1 MQDLA
6 IRFFDNR
13 CFVTHEK
20 FKKRGFVIHH
30 LKYIENDVRR
40 DKYPKGEAGRLQYLK
55 DLVKM
60 VEKGLTPLEQK
71 EEMFRL
77 QILKQEMNNMF
88 DELVESGLYRF
99 MLLKNGVH
107 TRLDHPRN
115 GLSRMKKENQMRLFM
130 AAMMTIKEPRKIH
143 KKVKSFKRYKK

>member
-1 MQDLA
+1 LAIKRTSLEAQASNIMQDLA
-6 IRFFDNR
+6 LRFFDNR

-40 DKYPKGEAGRLQYLK
+40 SNYPNGENGRLQYLK
-55 DLVKM
+55 DLVPM
-60 VEKGLTPLEQK
+60 VEHMP
-71 EEMFRL
+71 F
-77 QILKQEMNNMF
+77 
-88 DELVESGLYRF
+88 RF

-130 AAMMTIKEPRKIH
+130 AAMMTIKEPRKTN
-143 KKVKSFKRYKK
+143 KKRHYHRH